1 MPNLSSAYIFKP
13 SIAHDGDR
21 VTERGTTTVIR
32 TMTDNKYTTFST
44 ETDVDIDTSD
54 ADGNA
59 TRIDTLA
66 LKLKNVDSYSFTP
79 TGGSGSGFS
88 NRAIP
93 TEYTTRDGR
102 TQSAIVNGFQH
113 EIYFLPTHVT
123 ATEVRL
129 QFTGSNIEVYAVM
142 LLETVVEIPDG
153 EFVEVSPRKVDRA
166 GRIHELPN
174 GDVDRGS
181 VLGAERWKWEIDY
194 RLKVTRRTS
203 QTSVASVLRLLAEN
217 TDIVFMQEPARYPSR
232 WYPASQIL
240 LSKPTPLRTRQKQD
254 GYTVPF
260 EVAEQ

>member
-1 MPNLSSAYIFKP
+1 MGLHDTVLCKPPLNYLPGRITVRSSSTI
-13 SIAHDGDR
+13 
-21 VTERGTTTVIR
+21 VTE
-32 TMTDNKYTTFST
+32 MSDNKYTTFST

-93 TEYTTRDGR
+93 TKYTTRDGR
-102 TQSAIVNGFQH
+102 TQSAVVNGFQH
-113 EIYFLPTHVT
+113 DIYFLPTHVT

-129 QFTGSNIEVYAVM
+129 QFSGTNIEVYAAM
-142 LLETVVEIPDG
+142 LLETVIEIPDG

-181 VLGAERWKWEIDY
+181 VLGAERWKWETDY

-203 QTSVASVLRLLAEN
+203 QTSVAAVLRMLADN
-217 TDIVFMQEPARYPSR
+217 TDIVFMQEPSRYPDR
-232 WYPASQIL
+232 WYPAAQTR